1 MKKVSFVKSKEMGI
15 ETKKLD
21 IIERLMKVRKEDV
34 LNKYEQ
40 LLIEAQLFTRT
51 EESMQAIENGQTVT
65 LENFSKGNKEWIKS
79 KSIR

>member
-1 MKKVSFVKSKEMGI
+1 MSQSTEMGI
-15 ETKKLD
+15 EAKKLD

-34 LNKYEQ
+34 LKKYEQ

-65 LENFSKGNKEWIKS
+65 LENFSKGNKGWVKS